1 MLYTNKKNINISK
14 MTLGTVQLGMNYGI
28 NNTSGVPSKELS
40 FSILNQA
47 YEGGVTILDTS
58 DDYGNSEEI
67 IGEFLKENKSKRFA
81 ICTKFKL
88 TNNVKTDVYSTMR
101 TSAIN
106 SIKNLNTDH
115 IDILMSHTEQD
126 YINYGPEMIDAFA
139 RLKKDGLILNSG
151 ISLSKKDLFND
162 IHKSGAFDA
171 FQIPLNVFDNKEIL
185 DGTIN
190 KISNDGTMVFVRS
203 VYLQGLFFK
212 KPSELCNSKLSCAIP
227 YLESLDLIAK
237 EYNLTASQLAFLF
250 IRDSYGVDSL
260 VVGSETPEQ
269 VLNNVKLFEA
279 PALEKSVLK
288 DIQKYF
294 SNVNKLVISPW
305 EWSK

>member
-1 MLYTNKKNINISK
+1 

-88 TNNVKTDVYSTMR
+88 TNNVKKDVYSTMR

-279 PALEKSVLK
+279 PTLKKSVLK